1 MQATH
6 YFKNHSK
13 IASFIGAIFIG
24 LACFG
29 AAQTAQAKTPTLPL
43 QASIQEQKTQIQPAS
58 SEWQMPM
65 DVTTVPNAGRVQEQ
79 GKVEVV
85 EFFWYGCP
93 HCADFEP
100 AIAQWR
106 AAQSSEVK
114 IITVPV
120 SWNQPMV
127 VHQRIYF
134 ALEALNR
141 LDLHDRVF
149 KDVAALK
156 GHLATPELASAWAQ
170 KQGISSAQWRAAFS
184 SAAVTKKIQFAQEQ
198 FDRFGLTG
206 VPAVVVDGRYQ
217 VLLSPN
223 TIQTLDAL
231 VKQRL
236 LQASQTSQ
244 VSQTPPTK

>member
-1 MQATH
+1 MQTTH

-58 SEWQMPM
+58 SAWQMPM
-65 DVTTVPNAGRVQEQ
+65 DVTEVTNAGRVQEQ

-134 ALEALNR
+134 A
-141 LDLHDRVF
+141 
-149 KDVAALK
+149 
-156 GHLATPELASAWAQ
+156 
-170 KQGISSAQWRAAFS
+170 
-184 SAAVTKKIQFAQEQ
+184 
-198 FDRFGLTG
+198 
-206 VPAVVVDGRYQ
+206 
-217 VLLSPN
+217 
-223 TIQTLDAL
+223 
-231 VKQRL
+231 
-236 LQASQTSQ
+236 
-244 VSQTPPTK
+244 